1 MDPSPR
7 DDLLVWIDLEMTG
20 LDVGKD
26 LILEIATLL
35 TDGSLDV
42 VAEGPTIA
50 IRRSAEVLDAMQ
62 PIVKEMHA
70 KNGLTQRALASAV
83 GPAQAEL
90 ETLQFLQKWCRP
102 ASSPLCGNSV
112 WMDRLFLNR
121 QMSTL
126 DRFLHHRCIDVSTLK
141 ELARRWRPDV
151 LATAPAKPD
160 SHRALDDIRASLAEL
175 RHYRSRFLLPRA
187 P

>member
-1 MDPSPR
+1 MQAAPR

-26 LILEIATLL
+26 VILEIATLI
-35 TDGSLDV
+35 TDGNLDV
-42 VAEGPTIA
+42 VAEGPTLA
-50 IRRSAEVLDAMQ
+50 IKRSAAVLDTMI

-70 KNGLTQRALASAV
+70 KNGLTQRCLESQV
-83 GPAQAEL
+83 GPAQAEF
-90 ETLQFLQKWCRP
+90 ESLQFVQKWCRQ

-121 QMSTL
+121 QMPTL
-126 DRFLHHRCIDVSTLK
+126 DRFLHHRCLDVSTLK

-151 LATAPAKPD
+151 LAAAPPKPD

-175 RHYRSRFLLPRA
+175 RHYRGRFLQLRPS
-187 P
+187 

>member
-1 MDPSPR
+1 MDAAPR

-26 LILEIATLL
+26 VILEIATLL
-35 TDGSLDV
+35 TDASLEV
-42 VAEGPTIA
+42 VAEGPAIA
-50 IRRSAEVLDAMQ
+50 IRRSSAVLEAMA
-62 PIVKEMHA
+62 PVVKEMHA
-70 KNGLTQRALASAV
+70 KNSLTQRSLASTV

-90 ETLQFLQKWCRP
+90 ESLQFLQKWCKP

-121 QMSTL
+121 QMPTL

-151 LATAPAKPD
+151 LASAPAKPD

-175 RHYRSRFLLPRA
+175 RHYRSRFLLPRT